1 MRLSIR
7 ARLTLWYCSIVV
19 LVLVTGGVVG
29 AFVQFELAMLRLDED
44 LARSMATLQGVM
56 RTEFG
61 EGLSLEDSA
70 HEASIEVVVPD
81 RTLVLTRVDGT
92 ILRVWGLPMDRRDV
106 PRLGTTPF
114 TSTLPLASGD
124 ARVMSQHVEH
134 GGHAYIGAVIAPLA
148 SLHAQHAE
156 TVRATAL
163 ASWSAWSSP
172 LSGAGSSGDRH

>member
-29 AFVQFELAMLRLDED
+29 AFVQFELAMVRLDED

-70 HEASIEVVVPD
+70 QEASIEVVVPD
-81 RTLVLTRVDGT
+81 RESYQAFLVEKLLD
-92 ILRVWGLPMDRRDV
+92 LPIIKEVRSNIAIQ
-106 PRLGTTPF
+106 PLKTAAP
-114 TSTLPLASGD
+114 LPLA
-124 ARVMSQHVEH
+124 H
-134 GGHAYIGAVIAPLA
+134 LA
-148 SLHAQHAE
+148 
-156 TVRATAL
+156 
-163 ASWSAWSSP
+163 
-172 LSGAGSSGDRH
+172 